1 MVTQDFTAQTK
12 ELKIVFLLLGLLGLI
27 HTYTILLQY

>member
-1 MVTQDFTAQTK
+1 MVTQDFTTQTK

-27 HTYTILLQY
+27 QAA